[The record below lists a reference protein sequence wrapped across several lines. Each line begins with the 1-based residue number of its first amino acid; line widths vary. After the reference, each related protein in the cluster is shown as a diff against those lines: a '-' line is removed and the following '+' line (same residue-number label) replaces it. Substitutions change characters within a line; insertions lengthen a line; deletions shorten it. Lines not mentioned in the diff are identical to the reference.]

1 MKKHLITMLL
11 ALMLALLCVPAMA
24 EVTVE
29 TITYDNGAV
38 YIGQVADGQPNGKGT
53 YTFADGGS
61 YTGDVVNGARTVVEA
76 VAHSKIVAQTMHE
89 YMQSK
94 VAKS

>member
-29 TITYDNGAV
+29 TITYRCPDCAMDLRYRYYKEAV
-38 YIGQVADGQPNGKGT
+38 PNTCEMVVQVA
-53 YTFADGGS
+53 F
-61 YTGDVVNGARTVVEA
+61 VELL
-76 VAHSKIVAQTMHE
+76 I
-89 YMQSK
+89 QS
-94 VAKS
+94 ASFLACE